1 MQPLSGLD
9 ASFLYLE
16 TPTSHMHVGGVA
28 VLEGSLKFEEFR
40 NLLASRIHLSPK
52 MRQRLIQVPLSIDYP
67 YWADDPNFD
76 INLHLQ
82 HLALPKPGAWR
93 QLRDLASNIFSKP
106 LDRSRPLWEFTFVEG
121 LNNIPQVPAGSVAI
135 IGKIHHAAVDGVAGA
150 DLLALL
156 FDLTPEPRKVKPP
169 EPFNPDPLPNE
180 ITVATQSAI
189 NFAKKPLKLPG
200 ILKDTVSATLKA
212 GFLTRVQNID
222 LPAVPFTAPATPLNG
237 IISAQRKWNTAILS
251 LDRVKTLKN
260 IMGTT
265 LNDVM
270 LAICSGALRRYLLD
284 KDKLPHK
291 PLVAMVP
298 ISVRAPDEE
307 DKSGNQISS
316 MLVQLAT
323 HIEDPLERLET
334 VHENAIRGKM
344 YQGAIGA
351 RTLAKMAE
359 VVPFGL
365 ANQATRLY
373 SRFQVAEMHNP
384 IFNVVITNVPGPQ
397 FPLYMNGRKLLA
409 HMGMAPIIDGMGL
422 IITIFSYNGL
432 ITVSPTSDANT
443 MPDIDV
449 FARYLREAANELE
462 TAVLQYQA
470 AQEAEK
476 PTAAESDA
484 LFEHMH
490 QYLQDNPDFLRPGV
504 GLFQFN
510 IIGPV
515 ENQWQIDLNEAPGRV
530 TRGAAEKPDATLTIR
545 DDHLMRIAHGELDL
559 QIAFV
564 QGRLKVKGDMDK
576 ALKLGGVMSKI
587 PSLPV
592 TA

>member
-40 NLLASRIHLSPK
+40 DLLASRIHLSPK

-82 HLALPKPGAWR
+82 HLALPQPGAWR
-93 QLRDLASNIFSKP
+93 QLRDLASSIFSKP

-121 LNNIPQVPAGSVAI
+121 LDNIPQVPAGSVAI

-169 EPFNPDPLPNE
+169 EPFKPAPLPNE

-189 NFAKKPLKLPG
+189 NFAKKPLKLPS

-237 IISAQRKWNTAILS
+237 IISAQRKWNAAILS
-251 LDRVKTLKN
+251 LERVKVLKN

-298 ISVRAPDEE
+298 ISVRAPGDEE
-307 DKSGNQISS
+307 KTGNQISS

-443 MPDIDV
+443 MPDMDV
-449 FARYLREAANELE
+449 F
-462 TAVLQYQA
+462 
-470 AQEAEK
+470 
-476 PTAAESDA
+476 
-484 LFEHMH
+484 
-490 QYLQDNPDFLRPGV
+490 
-504 GLFQFN
+504 
-510 IIGPV
+510 
-515 ENQWQIDLNEAPGRV
+515 
-530 TRGAAEKPDATLTIR
+530 
-545 DDHLMRIAHGELDL
+545 
-559 QIAFV
+559 
-564 QGRLKVKGDMDK
+564 
-576 ALKLGGVMSKI
+576 
-587 PSLPV
+587 
-592 TA
+592 